1 MRRLYSGLLLCG
13 AFVSANAGEMDMDL
27 FSSRLDQST
36 IQHVRHIPYL
46 LSSCWCGDSVVF
58 IRSAGIVPVVAQKA
72 EQKKET
78 IHETTGR
85 PVGLGS
91 IRDALS
97 YFKRVEL
104 NGERFKVTLRSDSAS
119 METGNFKIA
128 LRSGSTLMMWSRAL

>member
-13 AFVSANAGEMDMDL
+13 AFVSANAGGMDMDL

-36 IQHVRHIPYL
+36 IQHVRHILYP

-58 IRSAGIVPVVAQKA
+58 IRSVGIVPVA

-78 IHETTGR
+78 IHETTSR
-85 PVGLGS
+85 PVNLGS

-97 YFKRVEL
+97 YLKRVEL
-104 NGERFKVTLRSDSAS
+104 NGERFKVTLRSDSAL
-119 METGNFKIA
+119 METGNFRIA
-128 LRSGSTLMMWSRAL
+128 LRSGSTSMMWSRAL